1 MTTEYNLF
9 FFRILCPVPAMA
21 RYCHSC
27 MSASLKNNACTC
39 PYGRTY
45 LPSEGIPAT
54 DIAKKI
60 ESTYRYCTECETQ
73 DINTVGDVLLETVL
87 DGSFLEYV
95 HVRFSWMR
103 QHYKTCKKYQDEYG
117 VSSIIP
123 NLQISQDSTGN
134 SSRSDAIS
142 DNGEMANN
150 QILQGETSGHPT
162 FKCPLCQESNFTR
175 QRLLDHCNN
184 RHLYQIVPVICPICV
199 SLPWADTNQ
208 VTRNLVSHLNL
219 RHRFDYGEFVRQ
231 FSDIEDLPGFQ
242 LIAEFVILQPW
253 TRILVYAAKVLLDLA
268 TLISVCDLFLQPASE
283 TTEIDVDG
291 GIDQDIFDI
300 NEALGLDLFE
310 GDIKLDRERN
320 SIIGDNY
327 RWPHVIPYVL
337 EDSLEMN
344 AKGLILKA
352 FEQYRLKT
360 CIDFKPWAGEKNYI
374 SVFKGSGCWSSVGNR
389 QEGLQQ
395 LSIGANCDRIG
406 TIQHEFLHALGFWH
420 EQSRSDRDDYVS
432 IIWDRIQAGK
442 EHNFNKYNDTTSDSL
457 NVPYDYTSVMH
468 YSQTAF
474 RNGTEPTIVTNIPD
488 FMDVIGQRMD
498 FSDYDLQKL
507 NRLYNCS
514 SSLSFMDTCSFEL
527 ENICGMIQSSDDNSD
542 WQRLSRIPAGPNTD
556 HTNMGECKD
565 SGYFMHF
572 NTSAGAEGSTAI
584 LESRILYPKRGFQCL
599 QFYFYNSG
607 HESDRLYVGV
617 REYTSAHP
625 NGTLRLIEE
634 IKGSP
639 ETYWQLHHVTLNVT
653 SKFRVVFQGVRGS
666 GLSNGGLS
674 IDDINLSETQCPH
687 HVWHIRN
694 FTHLL
699 NTSPAGKAGQ
709 IYSPPFYSSKGYA
722 FQVSL
727 YINGTTDNPFNL
739 AIYLHL
745 ISGANDDQLQ
755 WPCAWQ
761 QGTMILLD
769 QHPDIRRRMS
779 NQRSITTDPL
789 KLTDISH
796 LLSTQPSVSPTV
808 VVNTSSASTITTTPV
823 TPPKEPDT
831 EVPSS
836 CPDNPCKN
844 DGVCVIV
851 DRAPV
856 CRCPAGDDWWYMG
869 AKCERKGSTQEN
881 TIIAVSSSVAV
892 FVVMLIVTITTAVCL
907 KKKYR
912 QGKKNYENPSPE
924 QSWQTGEVPANWR
937 LANVMPIHKKGR
949 KYDPENYRPVSLT
962 SVPGKVM
969 ELIFLSAVMQHM
981 KDTPAIRLSQHGF
994 MKGSK
999 AFDIVSHSILL
1010 EKLAAH
1016 GLDGNT
1022 LRWVKNWL
1030 EGQAQRV
1037 VVNGVKSSWRPV
1049 MSGVPQG
1056 SVLEPVLFSIFINDL
1071 DERMVCTLS
1080 KFADDTELGGSVNL
1094 LEHKKVF
1101 QRDPDRLD

>member
-1 MTTEYNLF
+1 
-9 FFRILCPVPAMA
+9 
-21 RYCHSC
+21 S
-27 MSASLKNNACTC
+27 
-39 PYGRTY
+39 
-45 LPSEGIPAT
+45 
-54 DIAKKI
+54 
-60 ESTYRYCTECETQ
+60 
-73 DINTVGDVLLETVL
+73 
-87 DGSFLEYV
+87 
-95 HVRFSWMR
+95 
-103 QHYKTCKKYQDEYG
+103 
-117 VSSIIP
+117 
-123 NLQISQDSTGN
+123 
-134 SSRSDAIS
+134 
-142 DNGEMANN
+142 
-150 QILQGETSGHPT
+150 
-162 FKCPLCQESNFTR
+162 
-175 QRLLDHCNN
+175 
-184 RHLYQIVPVICPICV
+184 
-199 SLPWADTNQ
+199 
-208 VTRNLVSHLNL
+208 
-219 RHRFDYGEFVRQ
+219 
-231 FSDIEDLPGFQ
+231 
-242 LIAEFVILQPW
+242 
-253 TRILVYAAKVLLDLA
+253 
-268 TLISVCDLFLQPASE
+268 
-283 TTEIDVDG
+283 EIDVDG

-310 GDIKLDRERN
+310 GDIKLDGGLHNYFLSWMQERN

-360 CIDFKPWAGEKNYI
+360 CIDFKPWEGEKNYI

-395 LSIGANCDRIG
+395 LSIGANCDKIG
-406 TIQHEFLHALGFWH
+406 TIQHEFMHALGFWH

-432 IIWDRIQAGK
+432 IMWDRIQAGK
-442 EHNFNKYNDTTSDSL
+442 DHNFDKYDDKTSDSL

-468 YSQTAF
+468 YSQNAF

-507 NRLYNCS
+507 NRLYNCA

-542 WQRLSRIPAGPNTD
+542 WQRLSHVPAGPNTD

-634 IKGSP
+634 VKGSP
-639 ETYWQLHHVTLNVT
+639 ENYWQLHHVSLNVT

-699 NTSPAGKAGQ
+699 NTSPAGEAGK

-727 YINGTTDNPFNL
+727 YVNGTTDNPFNL
-739 AIYLHL
+739 GMYLYL

-769 QHPDIRRRMS
+769 QHPDIRHRMS

-789 KLTDISH
+789 KLSDSSSTYFWDRPDKVGSTASFPNGTQFKRGPGSGTNTFLTHQRLRSRNFIKEDGVYILLTMEDISH
-796 LLSTQPSVSPTV
+796 LLSTQPSVSPTFV
-808 VVNTSSASTITTTPV
+808 MNTSTTPTTTTASPV
-823 TPPKEPDT
+823 TPSKEPDT
-831 EVPSS
+831 EVPNF
-836 CPDNPCKN
+836 CPDNPCEN
-844 DGVCVIV
+844 DGVCVVV
-851 DRAPV
+851 DREPV
-856 CRCPAGDDWWYMG
+856 CRCPAGDNWWYMG

-881 TIIAVSSSVAV
+881 TVIAVSSTIAV

-907 KKKYR
+907 KKKYSK
-912 QGKKNYENPSPE
+912 GKKN
-924 QSWQTGEVPANWR
+924 GESR
-937 LANVMPIHKKGR
+937 H
-949 KYDPENYRPVSLT
+949 
-962 SVPGKVM
+962 
-969 ELIFLSAVMQHM
+969 
-981 KDTPAIRLSQHGF
+981 
-994 MKGSK
+994 
-999 AFDIVSHSILL
+999 
-1010 EKLAAH
+1010 
-1016 GLDGNT
+1016 
-1022 LRWVKNWL
+1022 
-1030 EGQAQRV
+1030 QA
-1037 VVNGVKSSWRPV
+1037 
-1049 MSGVPQG
+1049 
-1056 SVLEPVLFSIFINDL
+1056 E
-1071 DERMVCTLS
+1071 
-1080 KFADDTELGGSVNL
+1080 
-1094 LEHKKVF
+1094 
-1101 QRDPDRLD
+1101 